1 MRYPHQCGQLHG
13 YPNEITM
20 ANGAAWRQF
29 VVARRAKSVI
39 HQKFHRQLFGRP
51 QTPTACSAWRAS
63 VKKAAVREA
72 VVIHICM
79 ALSSALATRMRLWAT
94 STGRSTMPV
103 SPSELPAAEPRL
115 GRDHVV
121 RALLRWALD
130 VRQRLQRVSVL
141 LA

>member
-51 QTPTACSAWRAS
+51 QTPTRLLRVARFSKKGGRSRGRCYSHLHGIEFRAGHANEALGYLDRQKHYAS
-63 VKKAAVREA
+63 V
-72 VVIHICM
+72 
-79 ALSSALATRMRLWAT
+79 ALRVA
-94 STGRSTMPV
+94 GR
-103 SPSELPAAEPRL
+103 
-115 GRDHVV
+115 
-121 RALLRWALD
+121 
-130 VRQRLQRVSVL
+130 
-141 LA
+141 